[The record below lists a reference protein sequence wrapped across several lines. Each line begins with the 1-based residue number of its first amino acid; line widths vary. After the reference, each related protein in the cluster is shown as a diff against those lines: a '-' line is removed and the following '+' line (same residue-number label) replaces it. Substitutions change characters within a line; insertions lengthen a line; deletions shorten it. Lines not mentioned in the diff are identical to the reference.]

1 MSAKR
6 IITIIDDE
14 GVRTTTGEHADEFLS
29 KLELKHK
36 ETTFLSE
43 VERKKLTKNK
53 KE

>member
-1 MSAKR
+1 MSAER
-6 IITIIDDE
+6 IITIIDDK

-29 KLELKHK
+29 KLELKRN
-36 ETTFLSE
+36 ESTFLSE